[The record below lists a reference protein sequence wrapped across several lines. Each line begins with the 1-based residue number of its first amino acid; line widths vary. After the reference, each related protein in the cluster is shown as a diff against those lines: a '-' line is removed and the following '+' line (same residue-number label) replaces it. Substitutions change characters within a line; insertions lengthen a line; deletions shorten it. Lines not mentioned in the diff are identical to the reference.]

1 MLLLIFKNINFI
13 YFIKNIMV
21 LIVMKKDRIDGG
33 EVL

>member
-13 YFIKNIMV
+13 YFINIMV